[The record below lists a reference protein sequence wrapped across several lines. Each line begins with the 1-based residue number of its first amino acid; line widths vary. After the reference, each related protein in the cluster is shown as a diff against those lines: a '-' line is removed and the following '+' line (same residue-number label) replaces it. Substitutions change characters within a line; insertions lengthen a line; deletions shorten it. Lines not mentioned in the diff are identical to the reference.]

1 MRALCGA
8 IITAGALI
16 GLGLTAIGVGTRYQN
31 FAKWESDP
39 NNYQVKF
46 HTMDTGLMYIIVF
59 LSITAAIGLAIA
71 FLGLAYHHH
80 RRHHE
85 HLRDLHQHGAGRAGG
100 TETAGPAGIIRSS

>member
-16 GLGLTAIGVGTRYQN
+16 GLGLAALGFGTRYQ
-31 FAKWESDP
+31 SVRLDVDP
-39 NNYQVKF
+39 STNRLVPL
-46 HTMDTGLMYIIVF
+46 HWSELDRALVLILALLV
-59 LSITAAIGLAIA
+59 LAALIGFGIA

-85 HLRDLHQHGAGRAGG
+85 LLHHHRHDTTPERTGV
-100 TETAGPAGIIRSS
+100 

>member
-16 GLGLTAIGVGTRYQN
+16 GLGLSAVGIGMRYQN
-31 FAKWESDP
+31 FARWESEA
-39 NNYQVKF
+39 QTHHVRWGE
-46 HTMDTGLMYIIVF
+46 MDTGLIYVLVILTIATV
-59 LSITAAIGLAIA
+59 IGMAIA

-85 HLRDLHQHGAGRAGG
+85 LLHLTGGGRP
-100 TETAGPAGIIRSS
+100 PATPTTTTTP